1 MTDKVFQCRMAVRD
15 YECDM
20 QGVVN
25 NSVYQNYLEHARHE
39 FLKHKGLNFADLTRR
54 GIIVVVVRAEL
65 DYLQSLRSGD
75 VFDVSVEPARISVL
89 RLGFQQQIVHEAS
102 RKVMLK
108 ALIVTTAVN
117 ERGRPWFPAELETLL
132 VQ

>member
-1 MTDKVFQCRMAVRD
+1 MTDKIFQCRMAVRD

-39 FLKHKGLNFADLTRR
+39 FLKYKGLEFADLTRR

-65 DYLQSLRSGD
+65 NYLQSLRSGD
-75 VFDVSVEPARISVL
+75 VFDVSVVPVRISAL
-89 RLGFQQQIVHEAS
+89 RLGFQQQIIHEA
-102 RKVMLK
+102 RCKLILK

-117 ERGRPWFPAELETLL
+117 ERGRPWFPEELEQLL
-132 VQ
+132 L

>member
-1 MTDKVFQCRMAVRD
+1 MTDKIFQCRMAVRD

-39 FLKHKGLNFADLTRR
+39 FLKHKGLEFADLTRR

-65 DYLQSLRSGD
+65 DYVQSLRSGD
-75 VFDVSVEPARISVL
+75 VFDVSVEPVRISAL
-89 RLGFQQQIVHEAS
+89 RLGFQQQIVHETS
-102 RKVMLK
+102 RKLILK

-117 ERGRPWFPAELETLL
+117 ERGRPWFPEELEKLL
-132 VQ
+132 L

>member
-1 MTDKVFQCRMAVRD
+1 MAVRD

-39 FLKHKGLNFADLTRR
+39 FLKHKGMEFADLTRR

-75 VFDVSVEPARISVL
+75 VFDVSVEPVRISAI
-89 RLGFQQQIVHEAS
+89 RLGFQQQIIHGAS
-102 RKVMLK
+102 RKVILK
-108 ALIVTTAVN
+108 ALIIATAVN
-117 ERGRPWFPAELETLL
+117 ERGRPWFPAELEQLL
-132 VQ
+132 S

>member
-1 MTDKVFQCRMAVRD
+1 MAVRD

-39 FLKHKGLNFADLTRR
+39 FLKHKGLEFADLTRR

-117 ERGRPWFPAELETLL
+117 ERGRPWFPAELEQLL
-132 VQ
+132 L

>member
-1 MTDKVFQCRMAVRD
+1 MTDNIFQCRMAVRD

-39 FLKHKGLNFADLTRR
+39 FLKQKGLEFADLTRR

-75 VFDVSVEPARISVL
+75 VFEVSVEPVRISAL
-89 RLGFQQQIVHEAS
+89 RLGFQQQIIHEAS
-102 RKVMLK
+102 RQLMLK
-108 ALIVTTAVN
+108 ALVVTTAVN
-117 ERGRPWFPAELETLL
+117 ERGRPWFPAELEQLML
-132 VQ
+132 

>member
-1 MTDKVFQCRMAVRD
+1 MIDKVFQCRMAVRD

-39 FLKHKGLNFADLTRR
+39 FLKRKGLDFADLTRR
-54 GIIVVVVRAEL
+54 GTIVVVVRAEL
-65 DYLQSLRSGD
+65 DYLLSLRSGD
-75 VFDVSVEPARISVL
+75 VFDVSVEPVRISAI
-89 RLGFQQQIVHEAS
+89 RLGFQQQIIHEGS
-102 RKVMLK
+102 RRVMLK

-117 ERGRPWFPAELETLL
+117 ERGRPWFPAELEQLL
-132 VQ
+132 S

>member
-39 FLKHKGLNFADLTRR
+39 FLKHKGLDFADLTRR

-75 VFDVSVEPARISVL
+75 VFDVSVEPVRISAI
-89 RLGFQQQIVHEAS
+89 RLGFQQQIIHQAT

-117 ERGRPWFPAELETLL
+117 ERGRPWFPAELEQLL
-132 VQ
+132 L

>member
-1 MTDKVFQCRMAVRD
+1 MIDKVFQCRMAVRD

-39 FLKHKGLNFADLTRR
+39 FLKHKGLDFADLTRR
-54 GIIVVVVRAEL
+54 GTIVVVVRAEL
-65 DYLQSLRSGD
+65 DYLLSLRSGD
-75 VFDVSVEPARISVL
+75 VFDVSVEPVRISAI
-89 RLGFQQQIVHEAS
+89 RLGFQQQIIHEGS
-102 RKVMLK
+102 RRVMLK

-117 ERGRPWFPAELETLL
+117 ERGRPWFPAELEQLL
-132 VQ
+132 S

>member
-1 MTDKVFQCRMAVRD
+1 MAVRD

-39 FLKHKGLNFADLTRR
+39 FLKHKGLEFADLTRR

-117 ERGRPWFPAELETLL
+117 ERGRPWFPEELEQLL
-132 VQ
+132 L